1 MSPAAPTAIAL
12 RRAAIVLDSLSP
24 VQLADL
30 DAGRGRLVFQPAAF
44 PAAAPARQPEPSRV
58 GIDVSSAV
66 ATIRGLTSPAEVASY
81 LRRERF
87 TAAALKAIA
96 RTLGPTVSAAARTK
110 AELERDIVAG
120 TAGFRTRA
128 AAMSGGAWS

>member
-1 MSPAAPTAIAL
+1 MNPAAPTAVAL
-12 RRAAIVLDSLSP
+12 HRAATVLDSLTP

-30 DAGRGRLVFQPAAF
+30 AAGRGRLVFQPAASR
-44 PAAAPARQPEPSRV
+44 APERQREPSRV
-58 GIDVSSAV
+58 SIDVSAAV
-66 ATIRGLTSPAEVASY
+66 ATITGLTSPTEVASY

-87 TAAALKAIA
+87 TTAALKAIA

-120 TAGFRTRA
+120 TAGFRTRS

>member
-1 MSPAAPTAIAL
+1 MNPAAPTAVAL
-12 RRAAIVLDSLSP
+12 HRAAMVLDSLTP

-30 DAGRGRLVFQPAAF
+30 AAGRGRLVFQPAASRS
-44 PAAAPARQPEPSRV
+44 PERQRERSRV
-58 GIDVSSAV
+58 SIDVSAAV
-66 ATIRGLTSPAEVASY
+66 ATITGLTSPTEVASF

-87 TAAALKAIA
+87 TTAALKAIA